1 MTTHLRAP
9 KVRLHGDILKRAGA
23 LTAVHGATSISWSSG
38 VPAYSTISSA
48 TVATIVGGRGYVW

>member
-23 LTAVHGATSISWSSG
+23 L
-38 VPAYSTISSA
+38 SA